1 MRLIHR
7 IGNVLVGML
16 VFVSMASAQSDVRI
30 GKKNYLSSCGS
41 PNNGAVYF
49 ITNAAADGECV
60 STGASGLFKAACQC
74 GWDGATYAWAPL
86 TSSGGEVDLSAYVL
100 LAGDEDGQ
108 TIQGLTGNNK
118 ARIELSLEG
127 EVDKAALI
135 GGGATY
141 GFIYAYANGVYGAS
155 PDESTSFDLYNGGLD
170 LTTNGAVQFYGSTS
184 TNLGSTAGWT
194 AVNGSRVNVTSLQ
207 TPPTNANDPCPA
219 GDTIDTATYHY
230 YCAATDT

>member
-1 MRLIHR
+1 MRKGIIDVLLI
-7 IGNVLVGML
+7 GMFLSVASYAQVGGPGT
-16 VFVSMASAQSDVRI
+16 VVV
-30 GKKNYLSSCGS
+30 GGG
-41 PNNGAVYF
+41 GA
-49 ITNAAADGECV
+49 
-60 STGASGLFKAACQC
+60 
-74 GWDGATYAWAPL
+74 AP
-86 TSSGGEVDLSAYVL
+86 DLSAYVL

-118 ARIELSLEG
+118 ARIELSVEG

-141 GFIYAYANGVYGAS
+141 GFIYAYADGVYGAS

-207 TPPTNANDPCPA
+207 TPPTNANDPCTA

-230 YCAATDT
+230 YCAATDTWVRVAMATW